1 MTEPEIEEAAQALT
15 ALASRPAVSGERKTY
30 ELRPCV
36 RSQALR
42 ASKRINPVVL
52 FYDHDDD
59 PVPGY
64 FRFSLEFEN
73 MVGRALVRGIHPDR
87 PAVIS
92 VTHVAGRYY
101 VWACYRAE
109 ANGHVLLWHT
119 TEKPTWIKTK
129 KRRSTN
135 DNG

>member
-1 MTEPEIEEAAQALT
+1 MTDNEIQEAAQALS
-15 ALASRPAVSGERKTY
+15 ALASQPFVSGERKAY
-30 ELRPCV
+30 ELRSCV

-52 FYDHDDD
+52 FYDHDDE

-64 FRFSLEFEN
+64 FRFSLDFEN

-92 VTHVAGRYY
+92 VSLVSGRYY
-101 VWACYRAE
+101 VWACYRDGTD
-109 ANGHVLLWHT
+109 GHVLLWHT

-135 DNG
+135 DHG